1 MTEVIYRARV
11 ASGSFSRTAVEEL
24 SASQREP
31 AWLLDR
37 RLAALDLF
45 ERTPVPTRAEED
57 YRRTDLRRF
66 NIEEFVPVVGQRAT
80 VPSATTR
87 GLSPSIRAV
96 LGSTSRKGAV
106 DGGTI
111 VQQNGTTLF
120 QTLSQEIADKGVIFC
135 SLAEAVERY
144 PDLVRPYL
152 TDERVGGDVDKWTS
166 MNSAFWTGGIF
177 VYIPKNV
184 EVTLPLRNVL
194 AQSGSGATFTKTL
207 VVAEAWSTVTYLDDC
222 LSIGETSRPA
232 FNTSVVDV
240 VAGEGSAVRYCHI
253 QNWGT
258 NVWNFER
265 ERFFCKRDAAI
276 NTLQVGLGSQL
287 TKSYVQTYID
297 QPGVSAEMLGLVFIG
312 GKQHIDHTT
321 LQNHIA
327 GQSMSDLLFKCAM
340 LEQARSVYGGK
351 IVIAVGAQRSDAYQ
365 NNRNLLLSSDARADS
380 IPMLEIEANDV
391 RCTHGATVSAV
402 DAEELF
408 YLQSRG
414 LPRAEAERM
423 IVEGFFSPVI
433 DRIPLISVRERL
445 AHEIAVQISKL
456 KFEE

>member
-1 MTEVIYRARV
+1 MTEVIYRPRA
-11 ASGSFSRTAVEEL
+11 ASGSFSRAAVEEL

-31 AWLLDR
+31 SWLLDR
-37 RLAALDLF
+37 RLAALAIF

-66 NIEEFVPVVGQRAT
+66 NIEEFAPIVGQRSTA
-80 VPSATTR
+80 PSASTR
-87 GLSPSIRAV
+87 GLAPAVRAV
-96 LGSTSRKGAV
+96 LGGASRKGGV
-106 DGGTI
+106 DGGTM
-111 VQQNGTTLF
+111 VQQNGTVLF
-120 QTLSQEIADKGVIFC
+120 QTLSEELAAKGVIFC
-135 SLAEAVERY
+135 SLAEAVDRH

-152 TDERVGGDVDKWTS
+152 TDERIGGDVDKWTS
-166 MNSAFWTGGIF
+166 MNSAFWTGGVFIY
-177 VYIPKNV
+177 VPKNV
-184 EVTLPLRNVL
+184 EVTLPLRTVF
-194 AQSGSGATFTKTL
+194 AQSGTGATSTKTL
-207 VVAEAWSTVTYLDDC
+207 VIAEAWSTVTYLDDC
-222 LSIGETSRPA
+222 LSVGNTNAPA
-232 FNTSVVDV
+232 FNTSVIDV

-276 NTLQVGLGSQL
+276 NTLQVGLGSHL
-287 TKSYVQTYID
+287 TKSYVQTNID
-297 QPGVSAEMLGLVFIG
+297 EPGVSAEMLGLVFIG

-365 NNRNLLLSSDARADS
+365 NNRNLLLSSEARADS

-391 RCTHGATVSAV
+391 RCTHGATVSSV

-433 DRIPLISVRERL
+433 DRIPLVGVRERL
-445 AHEIAVQISKL
+445 AQEIASQLGKL
-456 KFEE
+456 KFG